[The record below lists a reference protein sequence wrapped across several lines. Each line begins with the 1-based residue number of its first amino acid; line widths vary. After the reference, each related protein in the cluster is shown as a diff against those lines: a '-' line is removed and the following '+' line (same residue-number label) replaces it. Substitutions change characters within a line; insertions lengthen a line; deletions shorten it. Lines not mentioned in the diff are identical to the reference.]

1 MGDRRAAGDRG
12 RAERP
17 GTMLRAHRRWL
28 RGARGGVRANQSGAP
43 LAGADLHDADL
54 RRADLTG
61 ENLRGANLRGARLS
75 RARLGGADLSHANLT
90 WANLSGAMLSGAV
103 LTGARLA
110 EANLS
115 GANLSRA
122 VLRSADLTGAH
133 LAGAVLD
140 GADLAQATLLGTTW
154 GDGPRAPGAAGASEP
169 ARLAGASLRGAM
181 LAGFDLS
188 HADLTAADLEGA
200 DLRGADLRGACLFR
214 ARLAGALLED
224 ADLEGA
230 DLEGADLSDTGFTGP
245 ETPPP
250 PRSGAAERAVAW
262 LTRDRPELRAPV
274 AAALVALVAGMG
286 VGAAVWLPGMV
297 GGGGG
302 RAPVAVAAGP
312 APAAAP
318 GIVLRGRAP
327 EGSWVEVRR
336 GDGGGALLF
345 VGTLAPGESRR
356 WDEASRLWVRVGN
369 TDGLRVA
376 VAGRALPLRGGT
388 GNFRIAADGVRR
400 LPEA

>member
-1 MGDRRAAGDRG
+1 MTDRRAARDRP

-17 GTMLRAHRRWL
+17 GAMLRAHRRWL
-28 RGARGGVRANQSGAP
+28 RGARGGIRANRTGAP

-140 GADLAQATLLGTTW
+140 GADMAQATLLGTTW
-154 GDGPRAPGAAGASEP
+154 GDGPRAPAAADASEP

-188 HADLTAADLEGA
+188 HADLTGADLEGA

-230 DLEGADLSDTGFTGP
+230 DLEGADLRDTGFTAP
-245 ETPPP
+245 EGPPP
-250 PRSGAAERAVAW
+250 RRSGAAERVVAW
-262 LTRDRPELRAPV
+262 LTRDRPELRVPV
-274 AAALVALVAGMG
+274 AAALIALVVGMG
-286 VGAAVWLPGMV
+286 VGAAALLPDMV
-297 GGGGG
+297 GGGD
-302 RAPVAVAAGP
+302 RAPAAAAAGP
-312 APAAAP
+312 APAPAP
-318 GIVLRGRAP
+318 AGIVLRGRAP

-336 GDGGGALLF
+336 GGGAGPLLF

-356 WDEASRLWVRVGN
+356 WDEDARLWVRVGN

-376 VAGRALPLRGGT
+376 VAGRPRPLRGGT
-388 GNFRIAADGVRR
+388 GNFRVAADGVRR
-400 LPEA
+400 LPGT